1 MKCQVPF
8 DIQGRQQLDI
18 NQCIW
23 VSKGRLGLKIGS
35 CESVLE
41 VTQGTSGDRLRSIRG
56 GGEAREGAEKEP
68 VQWWGVARSQE
79 KEAFQRYE

>member
-23 VSKGRLGLKIGS
+23 VSKERLGLKIGS
-35 CESVLE
+35 CESVLQ
-41 VTQGTSGDRLRSIRG
+41 VAQGTSGDRLRSTQG
-56 GGEAREGAEKEP
+56 GGGAREGAEKEP
-68 VQWWGVARSQE
+68 SRGGEWPGAKRRKHFKAV
-79 KEAFQRYE
+79 